1 MKFRIGNGYDVH
13 RLVPGRPLI
22 IGGVQIPW
30 EKGLEG
36 HSDAD
41 VLLHAICDALLGA
54 AAQGDIGRHFPPSD
68 DTWLGAD
75 SRRFL
80 VHTSELLRDAG
91 WRVQNMDATIVAER
105 PRMAPY
111 ISAMRG
117 VVSQDLGIDISAVS
131 IKATT
136 TEGLGFCGREEGIA
150 AWVSVLISTPEP

>member
-1 MKFRIGNGYDVH
+1 MTYRIGNGYDVH

-22 IGGVQIPW
+22 IGGVRIPW
-30 EKGLEG
+30 EKGLDG

-54 AAQGDIGRHFPPSD
+54 SALGDIGRHFPPSEA
-68 DTWLGAD
+68 TWRDAD
-75 SRRFL
+75 SRQFL
-80 VHTSELLRDAG
+80 VHTTGLLRDEG
-91 WRVQNMDATIVAER
+91 WKVSNMDATIVAER

-111 ISAMRG
+111 IDAMRD
-117 VVSQDLGIDISAVS
+117 VISRDLGIGTGDVS

-150 AWVSVLISTPEP
+150 AWVTVLITDADT

>member
-1 MKFRIGNGYDVH
+1 MNFRIGNGYDVH

-22 IGGVQIPW
+22 IGGVRIPW

-41 VLLHAICDALLGA
+41 VLLHALCDALLGA
-54 AAQGDIGRHFPPSD
+54 AALGDIGHHFPPSED
-68 DTWLGAD
+68 VWRGAD

-80 VHTSELLRDAG
+80 ARTTELLRDEG
-91 WRVQNMDATIVAER
+91 WRVQNLDATIVAER
-105 PRMAPY
+105 PRMAPH
-111 ISAMRG
+111 IGAMRG
-117 VVSQDLGIDISAVS
+117 IISEDLGIDISAVN

-150 AWVSVLISTPEP
+150 AWVSVLITNLES